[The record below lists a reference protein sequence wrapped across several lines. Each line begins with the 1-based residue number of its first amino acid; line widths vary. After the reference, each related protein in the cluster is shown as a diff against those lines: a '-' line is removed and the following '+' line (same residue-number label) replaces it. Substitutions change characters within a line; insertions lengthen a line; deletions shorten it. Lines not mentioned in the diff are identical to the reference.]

1 MRETARETAPPTRPP
16 ENHVTPG
23 NASAAGGGKHCHDD
37 SAFSS
42 MQASHGGTTSREISE
57 QTIARL
63 SLTRLQTIDRGLD
76 PTSRDILRFLCK
88 FTIATTDQLR
98 RTFYSGRPSRHA
110 GELACWRVLHRLEN
124 QRLIT
129 RLPRQVGGLTG
140 GSTPN
145 LWYLTSPGL
154 RITMKGGAQHGV
166 QRLTRIRRN
175 EPPALST
182 LRHRLTLTETYVRLR
197 ELRTAGSLDILELET
212 EPACWRRFPGI
223 GGTTVTLKPD
233 GYIRTAAH
241 DSEYES
247 LWFVEIDMGS
257 ESLATIQRKTQ
268 VYEAYQRSGL
278 EQIRNGVWPKTVW
291 IAPNQKRGDRL
302 NMLFGANGFADRHAA
317 VILDRFL
324 TLTLEDAA
332 SG

>member
-1 MRETARETAPPTRPP
+1 MRETARETAPPTRPS
-16 ENHVTPG
+16 ENRMAPG

-42 MQASHGGTTSREISE
+42 GQADQVKTDQIKTNG
-57 QTIARL
+57 QLARL
-63 SLTRLQTIDRGLD
+63 SLTRLQTIDHGLD
-76 PTSRDILRFLCK
+76 PIGRDILSFLMK

-124 QRLIT
+124 HRLIA
-129 RLPRQVGGLTG
+129 RLSRQVGGLTG

-145 LWYLTSPGL
+145 LWYVTSAGYRLVTLNGDTQPA
-154 RITMKGGAQHGV
+154 TQHP
-166 QRLTRIRRN
+166 TRIRTN

-302 NMLFGANGFADRHAA
+302 NMLFGANGLADRHAA